1 MIYRYYWRFD
11 TRKNWARDIYARPL
25 VELIN
30 FKYCKRD
37 ISSLTKCVITELQ
50 FICFAARWNTR
61 ISRRSTFVSN
71 FESKFILLATNFLGF
86 LFFYSKHI
94 RNTFENKTLENWFL
108 FLITYWKWQLF
119 AQNNSREFYSRDVSW
134 LDRCRSLN
142 WILLL
147 RKNFKMFHFFF
158 RNRMKILFLT

>member
-1 MIYRYYWRFD
+1 MEKFRRARNYKFYSYLTCTEHDLPLLLAF
-11 TRKNWARDIYARPL
+11 RKNWARDIYARPL

-30 FKYCKRD
+30 FKYCKHD

-108 FLITYWKWQLF
+108 FLITYRKWQLF
-119 AQNNSREFYSRDVSW
+119 AQNNSREFYSRDVS
-134 LDRCRSLN
+134 
-142 WILLL
+142 
-147 RKNFKMFHFFF
+147 
-158 RNRMKILFLT
+158 